1 MEAVQVRITHIF
13 TSPGHD
19 FKGRHGLERLA
30 NGTEAHERVVCEAG
44 RGLQGDRYAEKKGGH
59 KGQVTFFNG
68 EVLREVG
75 AALGLEHVPPD
86 AFRRNVILEGVDVN
100 DLLGRTFSLGG
111 VRFEGTEASHPC
123 HWMDVAL
130 VPGTRD
136 LLKGKGGLR
145 AKILESGILR
155 TGEAELVLEDPL
167 PYLVE

>member
-1 MEAVQVRITHIF
+1 MGAGRVRIEHIF

-19 FKGRHGLERLA
+19 FKGRHGQERLS
-30 NGTEAHERVVCEAG
+30 NGSAEHECVFCEAG
-44 RGLQGDRYAEKKGGH
+44 KGLQGDRYAEKESGH

-100 DLLGRTFSLGG
+100 DFLGRRFSLGG

-136 LLKGKGGLR
+136 LLKGKGGVR
-145 AKILESGILR
+145 ARIVDSGILR
-155 TGEAELVLEDPL
+155 TGDAELVFEGLEATC
-167 PYLVE
+167 

>member
-1 MEAVQVRITHIF
+1 MPTAQVRIIHIF

-19 FKGRHGLERLA
+19 FKGRHGQERLS
-30 NGTEAHERVVCEAG
+30 NGSEAHESVVCEAG
-44 RGLQGDRYAEKKGGH
+44 RGLQGDRYAKKESGH

-100 DLLGRTFSLGG
+100 DLLGRTFSLGS

-130 VPGTRD
+130 MPGTST
-136 LLKGKGGLR
+136 LLKGKGGVR
-145 AKILESGILR
+145 ARILESGILR
-155 TGEAELVLEDPL
+155 TGEAELVLESS
-167 PYLVE
+167 EAAC

>member
-19 FKGRHGLERLA
+19 FKGRHGQARLA
-30 NGTEAHERVVCEAG
+30 NGTEAH
-44 RGLQGDRYAEKKGGH
+44 
-59 KGQVTFFNG
+59 
-68 EVLREVG
+68 
-75 AALGLEHVPPD
+75 
-86 AFRRNVILEGVDVN
+86 EGVDVN

-145 AKILESGILR
+145 AKILESGILH
-155 TGEAELVLEDPL
+155 TGEADLVLEDPL